1 MAIGL
6 IIDLVKNTDKLSES
20 QKRLNEIDQQYT
32 GSLREQ
38 TGQMEMLMVQIRKTN
53 PGTEERIK
61 LVDRLNELIPDVVD
75 KQTLYGASL
84 QDLKKYEADYRTE
97 LEKRIRMQANE
108 AKYTELVRQQ
118 MEAEEELLKARQA
131 LARSESELNKANT
144 IGSGEYFITATR
156 TVEKARERVE
166 ELERDLQNIQALKDK
181 N

>member
-75 KQTLYGASL
+75 KQP
-84 QDLKKYEADYRTE
+84 
-97 LEKRIRMQANE
+97 
-108 AKYTELVRQQ
+108 YTEPVFR
-118 MEAEEELLKARQA
+118 
-131 LARSESELNKANT
+131 
-144 IGSGEYFITATR
+144 I
-156 TVEKARERVE
+156 
-166 ELERDLQNIQALKDK
+166 
-181 N
+181 